1 MYLVNLYFYTSNII
15 NSAMTINFGK
25 YYTLL
30 ASIMLVFKLRITAVT
45 V

>member
-1 MYLVNLYFYTSNII
+1 MYLVNLYFYTSNI